1 MKKVFKILV
10 PVLMVLLILASLVW
24 YGFVYDRDF
33 VRDMLLKQARYCSNR
48 GHASLSSWFYDLAY
62 EHSGQSNNVA
72 IELANQ
78 FKKSENFTQAEA
90 TLSKAIADGGTMELY
105 MALCQTY
112 VDQDKIIDAMAMLD
126 NVTDPAIAEQLL
138 SARPDAP
145 TVDLEPGFYNEY
157 VSVNLSSNGDGAVY
171 YVLNEQYPSFDTD
184 PFMSPIML
192 PAGETQINAI
202 VVGDNGLVS
211 PIASFTYTIG
221 GIVEQVY
228 FEDQVIEQAVRQ
240 QLSLGSSDIYSDQL
254 WEIKTFVVPEG
265 AQTLADLAKFS
276 YLESLTIQNYN
287 LDSLNFLSGLT
298 TLRHLDLS
306 GSRFSSENLN
316 ILGSLPNLQDL
327 NLSNC
332 GLSTLAGLENAIELG
347 YLDLSDNS
355 IRNLSPLSGLF
366 HLRELDLSH
375 NAVTDL
381 TQLANLAHLTKLDV
395 SYNSI
400 SSIAPIA
407 PCAKL
412 TWLNAGHNALTSVSA
427 VANLSGLTYL
437 NVEKNSLTDVAV
449 ISGCTELQELYL
461 ANNTITDISS
471 FSSLVNLVDFNFS
484 YNAVESLPKWSAD
497 NCSLRMIDGSHNALT
512 SLSPL
517 SGINSLNFV
526 HMDYNR
532 ITSVA
537 PLAKCNTLVQINIF
551 GNEIKDPET
560 ITETDII
567 INYDPTYSMEDL
579 G

>member
-1 MKKVFKILV
+1 MKKTFKILV
-10 PVLMVLLILASLVW
+10 PILMVLLILASLVW

-33 VRDMLLKQARYCSNR
+33 VRDMLLKQARYCSYQ

-62 EHSGQSNNVA
+62 DYSGQSNNVA

-78 FKKSENFTQAEA
+78 FKKAGNYTKAEA
-90 TLSKAIADGGTMELY
+90 TLSNAIADGGTLELY

-126 NVTDPAIAEQLL
+126 NVTDPVIREQLIN
-138 SARPDAP
+138 ARPAAP
-145 TVDLEPGFYNEY
+145 TADLEPGFYNEY
-157 VSVNLSSNGDGAVY
+157 LAVNLQSNGGAIY
-171 YVLNEQYPSFDTD
+171 FVLNEQYPSFATE
-184 PFMSPIML
+184 PFTYPIML
-192 PAGETQINAI
+192 PAGESHINAI

-211 PIASFTYTIG
+211 PISSFNYTIG

-228 FEDQVIEQAVRQ
+228 FEDQIIEQAVRQ
-240 QLSLGSSDIYSDQL
+240 QLSLGSSAIYSDQL

-265 AQTLADLAKFS
+265 AQTLTDLSKFS
-276 YLESLTIQNYN
+276 YLENLTIHNYK
-287 LDSLNFLSGLT
+287 LDSLSFLSDLT
-298 TLRHLDLS
+298 TLRQLDLS
-306 GSRFSSENLN
+306 GSRFSAN
-316 ILGSLPNLQDL
+316 SLSLLSALPDLQDL

-347 YLDLSDNS
+347 YLNLSDNS

-381 TQLANLAHLTKLDV
+381 SQLANLAHLTKLDV

-407 PCAKL
+407 PCSKL
-412 TWLNAGHNALTSVSA
+412 TWLNAGHNALTSLSA
-427 VANLSGLTYL
+427 VANLTGLTYL
-437 NVEKNSLTDVAV
+437 NVEKNSLTDVDV
-449 ISGCTELQELYL
+449 IGDCTELQELYI
-461 ANNTITDISS
+461 ANNNIANIAS
-471 FSSLVNLVDFNFS
+471 FKSLVNLVDFDFS
-484 YNAVESLPKWSAD
+484 YNAVESLPTWTKENSV
-497 NCSLRMIDGSHNALT
+497 LRSIDGSHNNLT
-512 SLSPL
+512 SLSAL
-517 SGINSLNFV
+517 GGINTLNFV
-526 HMDYNR
+526 NMDYNR

-551 GNEIKDPET
+551 GNEIKDPQT

-567 INYDPTYSMEDL
+567 INYDPTYSMPEL